1 MSRLPIIAA
10 LALCVSSAA
19 SAQSSLGVTGAEL
32 SFGGF
37 SQPGG
42 GTSFDAEIVLDVAV
56 TEAHGLQ
63 GDLAWIETNSGAVG
77 RIGGHLY
84 MTPIAGQ
91 KYGLFGVVGDVNG
104 RDLTYAA
111 VGIEGMFEVSDDL
124 ALGGYVGAGVGSAD
138 GLDVIFAGIEATYNV
153 TDALRLDGGVQLT
166 EYDEVGLQA
175 IGTEARLNLRYSP
188 KGQPFAVT
196 AGVVQDMLTGPD
208 GEAAQTRGEIKLSWN
223 LGTINGAEPVS
234 RQLRTADP
242 FLPLIRRGM
251 Y

>member
-1 MSRLPIIAA
+1 MSRLSMIAA
-10 LALCVSSAA
+10 LAFCVTSAA
-19 SAQSSLGVTGAEL
+19 NAQSSLGVTGAEF
-32 SFGGF
+32 SFSGF
-37 SQPGG
+37 SQSTG
-42 GTSFDAEIVLDVAV
+42 GTSFDAEIILDVAV
-56 TEAHGLQ
+56 TQAHGLQ

-91 KYGLFGVVGDVNG
+91 KYGLFGVVGDANG

-111 VGIEGMFEVSDDL
+111 VGVEGMFEVTDAL

-138 GLDVIFAGIEATYNV
+138 GLDVIFAGVEGTYALS
-153 TDALRLDGGVQLT
+153 DALRLDGGVQLT
-166 EYDEVGLQA
+166 EYDEVALQA
-175 IGTEARLNLRYSP
+175 IGTEARLNVRYSP

-208 GEAAQTRGEIKLSWN
+208 GAAAQTRGELKLSWS

-242 FLPLIRRGM
+242 FLPLIRRGI

>member
-1 MSRLPIIAA
+1 MPLITA
-10 LALCVSSAA
+10 LAVCVSSAA

-37 SQPGG
+37 SQTGG
-42 GTSFDAEIVLDVAV
+42 TTSFDAEIVLDVAV

-63 GDLAWIETNSGAVG
+63 GELAWIETNSGAVG
-77 RIGGHLY
+77 RIGAHIY

-91 KYGLFGVVGDVNG
+91 KYGLFGVIGDVNG
-104 RDLTYAA
+104 RELTYAV

-138 GLDVIFAGIEATYNV
+138 GLDVIFAGFEGTYNV
-153 TDALRLDGGVQLT
+153 SDTLRLDGGVQIT
-166 EYDEVGLQA
+166 EYDELGLQA

-208 GEAAQTRGEIKLSWN
+208 GAEAQTRGEIKLSWS
-223 LGTINGAEPVS
+223 LGSINGAEPVS

-242 FLPLIRRGM
+242 FLPLIRRGI

>member
-1 MSRLPIIAA
+1 MSRLSMIAA
-10 LALCVSSAA
+10 LAFCFSSAA
-19 SAQSSLGVTGAEL
+19 NAQSSLGVTGAEL

-37 SQPGG
+37 SQSQG
-42 GTSFDAEIVLDVAV
+42 GTSFEAEIVLDVAV
-56 TEAHGLQ
+56 TEVHGLQ

-84 MTPIAGQ
+84 MTPVAGQ

-111 VGIEGMFEVSDDL
+111 IGIEGMFEVSDTL
-124 ALGGYVGAGVGSAD
+124 ALGGYVGAGAGTAD
-138 GLDVIFAGIEATYNV
+138 GLDVIFAGFEGTYMLSE
-153 TDALRLDGGVQLT
+153 TLRLDGGVQVT
-166 EYDEVGLQA
+166 EYDEIGLQA
-175 IGTEARLNLRYSP
+175 VGTEARFNVRYAP

-196 AGVVQDMLTGPD
+196 AGVVQDMLTGPN
-208 GEAAQTRGEIKLSWN
+208 GAPAKTRGEIKISWS

-234 RQLRTADP
+234 RQLRTPDP